1 MIWGDCCLMELLFIL
16 STKNNQ
22 VTANIPPPPNHYTT
36 FLLCLKSLESQYSC
50 SGSASCHKALVISDC
65 TYLTIYKKSI

>member
-22 VTANIPPPPNHYTT
+22 VTANIPPPPKPLYN
-36 FLLCLKSLESQYSC
+36 FLAVSQILGKSVLLFRKCFLPQS
-50 SGSASCHKALVISDC
+50 ISN
-65 TYLTIYKKSI
+65 K